1 MTPCRA
7 TGLTRKVGLWK
18 KGARG
23 LAGGEADPIWFGEGG
38 GAREAR
44 GSARQMW
51 QREPDVAAG
60 ARCGSGS
67 FWKGAHGRQWRFSNP
82 LLTLAS
88 RINFLY

>member
-44 GSARQMW
+44 GSVRQMW
-51 QREPDVAAG
+51 QREPDVAVEASG
-60 ARCGSGS
+60 KEPTAGSGVS
-67 FWKGAHGRQWRFSNP
+67 
-82 LLTLAS
+82 LTP
-88 RINFLY
+88 Y